1 MGLGIGF
8 GKRSES
14 HCMSYKSSGNWGNL
28 VNCQP
33 AKPEN
38 LDVVLPNPD
47 PEKFTIISTI
57 QIGKSLVVE
66 VNYPDCINYEGN
78 KILVFS
84 NCAEKELRSRETLD
98 PHFSPDNGQIARFAP
113 TVEGLRLAVK
123 LANLIE
129 EQND

>member
-8 GKRSES
+8 GKYNRS
-14 HCMSYKSSGNWGNL
+14 HCVSYKSSGNYGNW
-28 VNCQP
+28 VNSQP

-47 PEKFTIISTI
+47 PERFTIISTI

-84 NCAEKELRSRETLD
+84 DCEERELRSRKTLD
-98 PHFSPDNGQIARFAP
+98 PHFSPDNGPIARFAP

-123 LANLIE
+123 LAHLIKE
-129 EQND
+129 TK